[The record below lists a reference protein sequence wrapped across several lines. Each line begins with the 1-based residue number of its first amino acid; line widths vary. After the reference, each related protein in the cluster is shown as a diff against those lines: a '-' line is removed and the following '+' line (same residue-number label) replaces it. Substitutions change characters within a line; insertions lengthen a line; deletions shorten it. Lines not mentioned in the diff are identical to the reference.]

1 VKKLRQFIIPVV
13 VLALGAALM
22 FAFLDMREE
31 TPKRAH
37 QPRVRIVDACEVRPG
52 PVAAQ
57 IDAYGTVSSA
67 QPLELFSEV
76 AGTILSGDLPFQ
88 PGQSFVKGDVLL
100 RLDDRQV
107 QLSRQ
112 SAISDLLSAL
122 ATVLP
127 ELKTDFPQ
135 EFETFQIYFESVS
148 FDKPL
153 PPLPQAEKQR
163 IKLFLSRF
171 NVYRLYFAAR
181 NLEIEIE
188 KYELRAPFGGSIVA
202 TALRPGSSARNGSLL
217 GAIINLEDLEVEIP
231 VPASDVMW
239 IELDQPVGFVSAEF
253 KGEWRGRISRVG
265 SSINLRTQT
274 VPVYVELEDR
284 PAGALFE
291 GLFFEAL
298 LPGKIIENAL
308 EIPRRAIYNERFVYV
323 VNEGRLEYRE
333 VTVARKQKTSVIV
346 NGGLNVG
353 DTLVLEPLQGVAP
366 GMPAEPRI
374 VTLSEQLQ

>member
-1 VKKLRQFIIPVV
+1 
-13 VLALGAALM
+13 M
-22 FAFLDMREE
+22 FALLGMREE
-31 TPKRAH
+31 TPKRTH
-37 QPRVRIVDACEVRPG
+37 KPRVRIVDACEVRPG

-57 IDAYGTVSSA
+57 IDAFGTVNSA
-67 QPLELFSEV
+67 QPLELYSEV
-76 AGTILSGDLPFQ
+76 AGTIRSGDVEFR

-135 EFETFQIYFESVS
+135 EFETFQTYFELVS

-153 PPLPQAEKQR
+153 PPLPEAKKQR

-171 NVYRLYFAAR
+171 NVYRLYFAVR

-188 KYELRAPFGGSIVA
+188 KYELRAPFGGSIVT
-202 TALRPGSSARNGSLL
+202 TAMRPGSAARNGSLL
-217 GAIINLEDLEVEIP
+217 GTIINLEDLEVEIP
-231 VPASDVMW
+231 VPAPDVMW

-274 VPVYVELEDR
+274 VPVYVELDDS

-333 VTVARKQKTSVIV
+333 VTVARTQKTSVIV

-374 VTLSEQLQ
+374 VTLSEQLK